1 MMSFLYSNEYT
12 HNNQAGNQAE
22 SASCVK
28 NVNPVHSALLC
39 AVCTFIFALSLNAI
53 RGAIG
58 VLISVA
64 IISIISIIIIKTDN
78 RICKGNEL
86 LAAG

>member
-12 HNNQAGNQAE
+12 HSNQAGYQAE
-22 SASCVK
+22 AASCAK
-28 NVNPVHSALLC
+28 FAEMVHSAPLC
-39 AVCTFIFALSLNAI
+39 AVCTFIFALSLIAI

-58 VLISVA
+58 VLIRVA
-64 IISIISIIIIKTDN
+64 IIAIIGIIIIWRDN

-86 LAAG
+86 LAVS

>member
-12 HNNQAGNQAE
+12 HNNQAGHQAE
-22 SASCVK
+22 AASCAKFVEM
-28 NVNPVHSALLC
+28 VHSALVC
-39 AVCTFIFALSLNAI
+39 AVCTFIFSLSLLTI

-64 IISIISIIIIKTDN
+64 IIAIISRIIIKADN

-86 LAAG
+86 LAVS